1 MSGPLNLTLD
11 TSNAKTSIPFFIEN
25 TYVKA
30 RLQKISQDEVEG
42 KGSTISF
49 EFDLVDPAPNAD
61 GGTIL
66 PGGMGSKIFKT
77 VYLYGKDGEEAAKVR
92 ATNDIS
98 KILDGILGTD
108 DAGNKKNKP
117 TRPTFGAELVP
128 TLIGQI
134 TLLKFR
140 NPKGDRTSQDI
151 IGFTFPGDV
160 AGAM

>member
-11 TSNAKTSIPFFIEN
+11 TANAKTSIPFFVEN

-30 RLQKISQDEVEG
+30 RLQAIQQDEVEG
-42 KGSTISF
+42 KGPTISF
-49 EFDLVDPAPNAD
+49 EFNLADPAPNQD

-66 PGGMGSKIFKT
+66 PGQMGSKIFKT

-92 ATNDIS
+92 AANDIG
-98 KILDGILGTD
+98 KIIDGLLGTA
-108 DAGNKKNKP
+108 DADNKKGKQP
-117 TRPTFGAELVP
+117 RPAFGPELVP
-128 TLIGQI
+128 TLIGQV
-134 TLLKFR
+134 TLLKFV

-151 IGFTFPGDV
+151 REFKFPGDV

>member
-11 TSNAKTSIPFFIEN
+11 TSNAKTSIPFFVEN

-30 RLQKISQDEVEG
+30 RLQRIEQDTLEG
-42 KGSTISF
+42 KGDTISF
-49 EFDLVDPAPNAD
+49 EFALVDPAPNQD

-66 PGGMGSKIFKT
+66 PGAMGSKIFKT
-77 VYLYGKDGEEAAKVR
+77 LYLYGKDGEEAAKVR
-92 ATNDIS
+92 AANDIG
-98 KILDGILGTD
+98 KILDGLLGTG
-108 DAGNKKNKP
+108 DADNKKGKAP
-117 TRPTFGAELVP
+117 RPNFGPELVP
-128 TLIGQI
+128 TLIGQT

-140 NPKGDRTSQDI
+140 NPKADRTSQDI